1 MLMADKLKKK
11 PELFYAHSILGNK
24 NITKNER
31 EINFAN
37 LNKGFYDDLVN
48 KDTELKANKDLLKQ
62 VKSIGIKES

>member
-1 MLMADKLKKK
+1 MADFHKQK
-11 PELFYAHSILGNK
+11 PELFYAYSILGNK
-24 NITKNER
+24 NIDKNER

-48 KDTELKANKDLLKQ
+48 KDSEIKTHKDLLQQ